1 MQKFVKS
8 SNLLNFLRE
17 EKNQKL
23 SIGFVPTM
31 GCLHQGHLSLVKRS
45 KLENDITIVSIY
57 VNPSQ
62 FNDKDDFTSYPTGLD
77 ADEKL
82 LQKAECDILF
92 LPESQEMYKDGF
104 REVDLDL
111 GNLNLIL
118 ESNQRPGH
126 FKGVVFIVNK
136 LFNIIMPNKAYFGEK
151 DFQQLLIVKQ
161 LAFKNFKKIE
171 VISCETIRDKEGL
184 ALSSRNKKLS
194 LKELQI
200 AKKVFK
206 LFSKANQNLSK
217 STVNQ
222 SKQYVNDFF
231 SKNEEITLDYYEIIN
246 QSNFS
251 IVNSLDKNGLYRSMI
266 AYRIGKIRLL
276 DNLSVK
282 I

>member
-1 MQKFVKS
+1 MP
-8 SNLLNFLRE
+8 L
-17 EKNQKL
+17 
-23 SIGFVPTM
+23 
-31 GCLHQGHLSLVKRS
+31 
-45 KLENDITIVSIY
+45 
-57 VNPSQ
+57 
-62 FNDKDDFTSYPTGLD
+62 
-77 ADEKL
+77 
-82 LQKAECDILF
+82 
-92 LPESQEMYKDGF
+92 
-104 REVDLDL
+104 
-111 GNLNLIL
+111 
-118 ESNQRPGH
+118 GH

-151 DFQQLLIVKQ
+151 DFQQLLIIKR
-161 LAFKNFKKIE
+161 LAFKLFKKTE
-171 VISCETIRDKEGL
+171 VISCETIRDKDGL